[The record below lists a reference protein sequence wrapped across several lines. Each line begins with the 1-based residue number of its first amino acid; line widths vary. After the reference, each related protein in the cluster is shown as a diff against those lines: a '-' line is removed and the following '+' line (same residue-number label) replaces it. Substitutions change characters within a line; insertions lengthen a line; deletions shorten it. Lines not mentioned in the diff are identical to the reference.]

1 MAAGEEKYCEVCKRT
16 HNLKEFYSSNNLE
29 KYPDGKVNI
38 CKKMI
43 TMDVDN
49 WNPETFLPILQ
60 ECDVPY
66 IPKIWNNK
74 LATYGKDRSKV
85 SGLTIIGRYLSTMRI
100 KPNDKWRWK
109 DTQYLQELAD
119 RETEEAMKRQGY
131 DAQEIDKV
139 VRENRKTVPEEGK
152 IYELNV
158 SNAGNNVSDLGSS
171 VYSQQDYFA
180 AQSGAEE
187 DNAIVDELTD
197 EDKRYLRLK
206 WGKAYK
212 PEEWV
217 RLEQLYEE
225 MQNSYDIQGAGHE
238 DILKL
243 VCKTSLKANQLLDI
257 GDVDGAQKMV
267 KMYDGLMKSGKFTAA
282 QNKAENGEYLD
293 SISELVVICE
303 KQGFIPRYYTDGPKD
318 RVDET
323 IQDLKEYTHS
333 LVVEEMNLGNLIE
346 NAVKQMAMEEAK
358 EEDIDDEDEELTF
371 EQLEALKDENFEE
384 FYDMIE
390 EGLEEDER
398 QIQGEIKY
406 GFAKSTRP

>member
-1 MAAGEEKYCEVCKRT
+1 MAEEKYCEVCKRT
-16 HNLKEFYSSNNLE
+16 HNVKEFYSSNNLE
-29 KYPDGKVNI
+29 KYPDGKLNI

-43 TMDVDN
+43 TMNIDN
-49 WNPETFLPILQ
+49 WNPETFLPVLQ

-74 LATYGKDRSKV
+74 LAAYGKDRSKV
-85 SGLTIIGRYLSTMRI
+85 TGLTIIGRYLSTMKI

-139 VRENRKTVPEEGK
+139 VRENRKTVPDEGVV
-152 IYELNV
+152 YTVNV
-158 SNAGNNVSDLGSS
+158 DGPKNLVSDLGA
-171 VYSQQDYFA
+171 QPQEDYFA
-180 AQSGAEE
+180 RQNGIE
-187 DNAIVDELTD
+187 DDNSITDELTD
-197 EDKRYLRLK
+197 EDKRHLRLK

-238 DILKL
+238 DILRL

-257 GDVDGAQKMV
+257 GDVDGAQKMI

-282 QNKAENGEYLD
+282 QNKAENGEFLD

-358 EEDIDDEDEELTF
+358 AEDLDDEDEEMSL
-371 EQLEALKDENFEE
+371 EQIDALKDEDFEA
-384 FYDMIE
+384 FYNMVDE
-390 EGLEEDER
+390 EMEEDGFEIDKILRGER
-398 QIQGEIKY
+398 
-406 GFAKSTRP
+406 